1 MTLDDHKVHQKK
13 EKHREGFA
21 LDYVWPSLLDFSLVL
36 TSGNPSKKCFFQK
49 VSFFGDS
56 GFPSVI
62 LVDKSLKAL
71 CLSSKMMYQHLLY
84 LLSLCSY

>member
-36 TSGNPSKKCFFQK
+36 TSGTPSKN
-49 VSFFGDS
+49 VSFRKYHFS
-56 GFPSVI
+56 GTQAFPRSFWSI
-62 LVDKSLKAL
+62 SP
-71 CLSSKMMYQHLLY
+71 
-84 LLSLCSY
+84 